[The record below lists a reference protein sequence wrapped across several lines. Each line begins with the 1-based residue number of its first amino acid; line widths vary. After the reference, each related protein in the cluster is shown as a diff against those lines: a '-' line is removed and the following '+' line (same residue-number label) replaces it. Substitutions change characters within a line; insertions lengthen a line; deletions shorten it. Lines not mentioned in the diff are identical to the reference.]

1 MSCPASE
8 EGDAARP
15 PPGYSTPTKA
25 IRNDGAGHAESNVVG
40 TMDGIQ
46 VLLPAWRA
54 SGKNSFSPFDTQ
66 VPSQRTLVLNIVNS
80 FKTDNSNASSFGN
93 SMEVVLVPTFPV
105 RASQLSGWSSF
116 SEGFQWP
123 LNRSQI
129 EPSCEVWRLRT
140 KKIKESIHIRKICG
154 LDSQHGASSISKLL
168 CNLIVIVA

>member
-1 MSCPASE
+1 MSYRYCYLR
-8 EGDAARP
+8 GG
-15 PPGYSTPTKA
+15 PGGPWKKK
-25 IRNDGAGHAESNVVG
+25 I
-40 TMDGIQ
+40 
-46 VLLPAWRA
+46 
-54 SGKNSFSPFDTQ
+54 DTQ

-80 FKTDNSNASSFGN
+80 FKTDDWYASSFGN

-140 KKIKESIHIRKICG
+140 RKIKESIHIRKICG

-168 CNLIVIVA
+168 CNLIVIVAWLIDCLPVGFDWMVHFEFICW

>member
-1 MSCPASE
+1 MAKNSN
-8 EGDAARP
+8 
-15 PPGYSTPTKA
+15 
-25 IRNDGAGHAESNVVG
+25 RNIGACC
-40 TMDGIQ
+40 MDVIQ
-46 VLLPAWRA
+46 VLLPAWWA
-54 SGKNSFSPFDTQ
+54 SKKNSFSPFDTQ

>member
-1 MSCPASE
+1 MVKFSLHHGCHP
-8 EGDAARP
+8 GTVTCVAAL
-15 PPGYSTPTKA
+15 
-25 IRNDGAGHAESNVVG
+25 AGLEKKE
-40 TMDGIQ
+40 I
-46 VLLPAWRA
+46 
-54 SGKNSFSPFDTQ
+54 DTQ

-154 LDSQHGASSISKLL
+154 LDSQHGASSISKFLF
-168 CNLIVIVA
+168 NIIVIVA